1 VRRADKFVEGTL
13 MAKTPVEGGFDGRP
27 EERTA
32 EVVNLQTS

>member
-13 MAKTPVEGGFDGRP
+13 MAKMPVEGGFDGRP